1 MKRLFDKDTWQEI
14 FGSIQKNKVRTVIT
28 MIGVLWGIFIYIA
41 LAGSSKGLDNGFERA
56 FQSIAANS
64 IFVWAQYTSLPYAG
78 YKSQRAIQLKL
89 GDADILR
96 KRVKGIKFIAPRN
109 VAGVF
114 GSAGGNIVRGN
125 KTGTY
130 AIYGEFPEYIKIAT
144 AKIFDGG
151 RFINNSDIEKER
163 KVCVIGERT
172 LAELFEEGEDPIGK
186 FISINKLNFRVVG
199 VHKFVQGGGFGD
211 DGDIYIPFATFKK
224 IFNTGDNVNFFMI
237 AANDNIDGVEVEKN
251 IKATLK
257 QIHKIDPNDERAIG
271 GFNLGEVFKK
281 IFNTGDRV
289 NFFMIAA
296 DENIDGVQVE
306 KDIKATLK
314 QIHKID
320 PNDER
325 AISGFNLGEVFKKT
339 MNFANGLTFLSLVV
353 GIATILAGVIGIGNI
368 LLISVKE
375 RTKEI
380 GIRRALG
387 ATPSEVRSQIILES
401 VFLTI
406 LAGII
411 GIILGALVLYGINA
425 ATADMT
431 DFPYTNPTVP
441 IPYVLGALTLM
452 IVLGTLIGIIPA
464 QKAVSIKPIDALR
477 EE

>member
-1 MKRLFDKDTWQEI
+1 MKRIFDRDTWQEI
-14 FGSIQKNKVRTVIT
+14 FGSIQKNKVRTIIT

-41 LAGSSKGLDNGFERA
+41 LSGSSKGLDNGFERA
-56 FQSIAANS
+56 FQSIASNS
-64 IFVWAQYTSLPYAG
+64 IFVWAQSTSIPYGG
-78 YKSQRAIQLKL
+78 YKSERRIQLKL
-89 GDADILR
+89 GDVEILK

-114 GSAGGNIVRGN
+114 GSAGGNIVRGT

-151 RFINNSDIEKER
+151 RFINESDIKNER

-172 LAELFEEGEDPIGK
+172 QLELFEENENPIGQ
-186 FISINKLNFRVVG
+186 FISINKINFRVVG

-211 DGDIYIPFATFKK
+211 DGDIYIPFATFRK
-224 IFNTGDNVNFFMI
+224 IFNTGDNV
-237 AANDNIDGVEVEKN
+237 GW
-251 IKATLK
+251 
-257 QIHKIDPNDERAIG
+257 
-271 GFNLGEVFKK
+271 
-281 IFNTGDRV
+281 
-289 NFFMIAA
+289 FMIAA
-296 DENIDGVQVE
+296 DENIDGLKVE

-314 QIHKID
+314 EIHTIHPD
-320 PNDER
+320 DER
-325 AISGFNLGEVFKKT
+325 GIGGFNLGEVFTKT

-401 VFLTI
+401 VFLTV

-425 ATADMT
+425 ATLDMT

-441 IPYVLGALTLM
+441 IPYVLGALSLM
-452 IVLGTLIGIIPA
+452 IILGTLIGIIPA
-464 QKAVSIKPIDALR
+464 QKAVNVKPIDALR

>member
-14 FGSIQKNKVRTVIT
+14 FGSIQKNKIRTIIT
-28 MIGVLWGIFIYIA
+28 MIGVLWGIFIYIT
-41 LAGSSKGLDNGFERA
+41 LSGSSKGLDNGFERQ
-56 FQSIAANS
+56 FQSIASNS
-64 IFVWAQYTSLPYAG
+64 IFVWAQSTSLPYAG
-78 YKSQRAIQLKL
+78 YKSERNITLKIQ
-89 GDADILR
+89 DADVL
-96 KRVKGIKFIAPRN
+96 KKKVKDIKFIAPRI

-114 GSAGGNIVRGN
+114 GSPGGNIVRGT

-130 AIYGEFPEYIKIAT
+130 SVYGEYPEYIKIAT
-144 AKIFDGG
+144 SKIYDGG
-151 RFINNSDIEKER
+151 RFINESDIKNER

-172 LAELFEEGEDPIGK
+172 QLELFEEEEDPIGK
-186 FISINKLNFRVVG
+186 FISINKINFRVVG

-224 IFNTGDNVNFFMI
+224 IFNTGDDVAFFMI
-237 AANDNIDGVEVEKN
+237 AANENADGIKVEKD

-257 QIHKIDPNDERAIG
+257 EIHNIDPNDERAIG
-271 GFNLGEVFKK
+271 GFNLGE
-281 IFNTGDRV
+281 IFR
-289 NFFMIAA
+289 
-296 DENIDGVQVE
+296 
-306 KDIKATLK
+306 
-314 QIHKID
+314 
-320 PNDER
+320 
-325 AISGFNLGEVFKKT
+325 KT

-406 LAGII
+406 LSGII

-425 ATADMT
+425 ATVDQT

-441 IPYVLGALTLM
+441 IPYVLGALGLM
-452 IVLGTLIGIIPA
+452 VILGTLIGIIPA
-464 QKAVSIKPIDALR
+464 QRAVSIKPIDALR